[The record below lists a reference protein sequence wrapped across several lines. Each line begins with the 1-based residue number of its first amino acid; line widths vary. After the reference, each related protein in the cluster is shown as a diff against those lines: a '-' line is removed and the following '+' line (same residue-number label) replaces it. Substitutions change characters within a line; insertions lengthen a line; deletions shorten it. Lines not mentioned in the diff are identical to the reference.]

1 MITPETPGLVFEE
14 EPHEYRINGVPVVS
28 ITQAMRDAG
37 IVDHRAPDPVA
48 MERGRLVHL
57 MCHLY
62 DQGRL
67 DLQSVDPALAPYF
80 SGWPKFCLDHD
91 WEPKASECPLGQTF
105 FNNVYWYAGTPDKY
119 GIVDH
124 HPAIVEIKTGTLPSW
139 VGLQLAGQ
147 ELLLR
152 MNHVHTTGPVRR
164 ICVNLPGDGTY
175 KMSRWQEP
183 SDQQIFLSAVAI
195 SNWKRR

>member
-1 MITPETPGLVFEE
+1 MIAPETPGLVFEE
-14 EPHEYRINGVPVVS
+14 EPHEYRINDMPVVS

-67 DLQSVDPALAPYF
+67 DLTSVDPMLAPYF
-80 SGWPKFCLDHD
+80 NGWPRFCLDHA
-91 WEPKASECPLGQTF
+91 WEPLASECPLGQTLF
-105 FNNVYWYAGTPDKY
+105 SGIHWYAGTPDKY
-119 GIVDH
+119 GKAH
-124 HPAIVEIKTGTLPSW
+124 GKCAIVEIKTGGTPPW

-147 ELLLR
+147 EVLLR
-152 MNHVHTTGPVRR
+152 ANNVLVPGPVRR
-164 ICVNLPGDGTY
+164 ICVTLPGDNTY
-175 KMSRWQEP
+175 KLTNWTET
-183 SDQQIFLSAVAI
+183 SDQHVFLSAVAI